1 MLGRLSPRGWNA
13 AIARILPGILG
24 LAAASVAACSVSN
37 VGLNPTPDSARDAPV
52 DNTPIVEAGPDLPC
66 GPCDKGT
73 QFVTTPGGRYTGN
86 TTGIS
91 GGASS
96 ANEGTCGGHDAPEAV
111 FKMVLDT
118 KSDLFVTTHGT
129 GFNTVVYLRNGCCGA
144 EVACNDDA
152 DGRNTSVLSQRG
164 LLPGTYYVYVDGAT
178 AADAGPFTVD
188 IYAMPASANPGET
201 CGIPLPI
208 AAGATPGNTCG
219 FQDNYSPPIICSSGV
234 GANGLDQVYYFVL
247 DHNTPVT
254 FSTCDSTCIDTV
266 LYTRNV
272 CSEPGS
278 QTECDDDGCI
288 KKGLCQQPD
297 GNIAQSNLVTTLA
310 AGVHYLFLDTFA
322 AASIPCGDFTI
333 TAMGIP

>member
-1 MLGRLSPRGWNA
+1 MLWQLSRRGWSTT
-13 AIARILPGILG
+13 
-24 LAAASVAACSVSN
+24 LAALAALAASGAACSVSH
-37 VGLNPTPDSARDAPV
+37 VGLNDMPDSSPDAPV
-52 DNTPIVEAGPDLPC
+52 DIAPVVEAGPDLLC
-66 GPCDKGT
+66 GPCDTVSK
-73 QFVTTPGGRYTGN
+73 FVTLPGGRFTGN
-86 TTGIS
+86 TLGTS
-91 GGASS
+91 AGASS
-96 ANEGTCGGHDAPEAV
+96 ANEGTCGGKDAPEAV
-111 FKMVLDT
+111 FKLVLDT

-188 IYAMPASANPGET
+188 IYAMPFSANPGET

-208 AAGATPGNTCG
+208 ATGTTPGNTCG
-219 FQDNYSPPIICSSGV
+219 FQDNYSPPITCSSGV

-247 DHNTPVT
+247 DDRTPVT

-266 LYTRNV
+266 LYTRNI
-272 CSEPGS
+272 CSEPGA
-278 QTECDDDGCI
+278 QTECDDDSCRATGS
-288 KKGLCQQPD
+288 CQPE
-297 GNIAQSNLVTTLA
+297 GNMVQSNLTTTLA

-322 AASIPCGDFTI
+322 AAQVPCGDFMI
-333 TAMGIP
+333 TATGIP